1 MSLILAIDQ
10 GTTNTK
16 ALLVDGEGKVV
27 HRASSPLRVLHP
39 QADFVEQ
46 DPVAILRSV
55 DEVVADCVAVGE
67 AIAAVAISNQRETV
81 MAWDRQTGAAIDNA
95 MTWQCRRA
103 ASICDSL
110 RAKGL
115 DGFLRERTGLGIDP
129 LFSAAKLAWL
139 LKNTPGLR
147 ERAEA
152 GEICVG
158 TMDSWVMFHL
168 TGGSVHATD
177 HSNAARTQ
185 MLNIHT
191 LQWDDELLALFGV
204 PKVALPKLHPS
215 SGRFGECAVEGLN
228 NVPLMAALGDSHA
241 ALAGY
246 GSSAPGTVKA
256 TYGTGSSLMTLTGSA
271 AAAADSHLSQ
281 TIGWTTAAA
290 THYALEGNISMT
302 GSAVQ
307 WLGEFLGLANPVAD
321 AVALAA
327 SVNDSAGVYFV
338 PAMSGLGAPHW
349 DSDARGTITGL
360 SRTSTRAHLARA
372 AVEAIAFQVRDVF
385 AAMESEAGV
394 RLPALHADGGATRND
409 ALMQFQADVLGRP
422 VLRSATEDLSAL
434 GAAKLA
440 GVALGW
446 WPSLDALPCAT
457 TGFEPTMPELERNAK
472 YGAWRHAVAQARLKP
487 EVTA

>member
-46 DPVAILRSV
+46 DPAAILGSV
-55 DEVVADCVAVGE
+55 DAVIADCVAVGE
-67 AIAAVAISNQRETV
+67 EIAAVAISNQRETV
-81 MAWDRQTGAAIDNA
+81 MAWDRKTGAAIADA

-103 ASICDSL
+103 SGICERL
-110 RAKGL
+110 RAEGREVL
-115 DGFLRERTGLGIDP
+115 LRERTGLGVDP

-139 LKNTPGLR
+139 LENTPGLLA
-147 ERAEA
+147 RAEA
-152 GEICVG
+152 GEIYFG
-158 TMDSWVMFHL
+158 TMDSWLMFHL
-168 TGGSVHATD
+168 TGGTLHATD

-191 LQWDDELLALFGV
+191 LRWDTELLEMFGV
-204 PKVALPKLHPS
+204 PAAALPELHTS
-215 SGRFGECAVEGLN
+215 SGLFAHCVVAGLEAVPIL
-228 NVPLMAALGDSHA
+228 AALGDSHA

-246 GSSAPGTVKA
+246 GCSAAGTVKA
-256 TYGTGSSLMTLTGSA
+256 TYGTGSSLMTLTQSA
-271 AAAADSHLSQ
+271 VAKPDSHLSQ
-281 TIGWTTAAA
+281 TVAWTTAER

-307 WLGEFLGLANPVAD
+307 WLGEFLGLANPVDD

-327 SVNDSAGVYFV
+327 SVSDSAGVHFV

-372 AVEAIAFQVRDVF
+372 AVEAIAFQVRDAF
-385 AAMESEAGV
+385 DAMEDEGGV
-394 RLPALHADGGATRND
+394 RLQALHADGGATRND

-422 VLRSATEDLSAL
+422 VLRAATEDLSAL

-446 WPSLDALPCAT
+446 WTSLESLPCST
-457 TGFEPTMPELERNAK
+457 TSFEPRMSASEREAR
-472 YGAWRHAVAQARLKP
+472 YGAWRHAMAQARLRP
-487 EVTA
+487 EVLA